1 MTVRNVG
8 TVAVHGAILSLEVGG
23 PSRPRRPWFRTRP
36 HVVALLQPGETA
48 TLVVA
53 PPPLGHGPRYVRANS
68 AADRLREPAW
78 PTTAGCSSLV
88 LR

>member
-8 TVAVHGAILSLEVGG
+8 TVAVHGAILSLEVGA
-23 PSRPRRPWFRTRP
+23 PSRPRNPWFRTRP
-36 HVVALLQPGETA
+36 HVVPLLQPGETA
-48 TLVVA
+48 TLAVA

-68 AADRLREPAW
+68 AAI
-78 PTTAGCSSLV
+78 GCETRVADNSRVFQLV